1 MRHNLYPNSKYVKC
15 GLSKCK
21 IQISHSGA
29 PVSDK
34 NAVVPFIAPNCSLKE
49 PTGGGYEGYCRHK
62 VVKLSASHIFWSLP
76 EGHMGIKVLEL
87 YCLLR

>member
-1 MRHNLYPNSKYVKC
+1 M
-15 GLSKCK
+15 
-21 IQISHSGA
+21 
-29 PVSDK
+29 
-34 NAVVPFIAPNCSLKE
+34 APNCTLKE